1 MATEVP
7 HCVIALRAT
16 RKRRHWMTTCL
27 LDEIAAVTASLGA
40 ARQAALS
47 AELLSAVRN
56 LANVCEHV
64 LQPSRLLRLP
74 PEMLLRVMRELDAR
88 TLANLGATMHN
99 FPLLDC
105 ACDEAAEAQHGHQ
118 LAVLRPQRLTAPRR
132 LRALEEAIEQ
142 GSDWGDL
149 AANHVPNDGDHFN
162 WPDCTLFN
170 EDIGKLQFAVLMS
183 ASANSTIKRMAAHGD
198 TQTGQLEVD
207 SVHKS
212 AIHLAARL
220 ATGAHEGCGVR
231 PMAKEDAVDFLT
243 AQLNS
248 TDKRANV
255 TYVRRT
261 ARSRTCLYVHHEPC

>member
-1 MATEVP
+1 
-7 HCVIALRAT
+7 
-16 RKRRHWMTTCL
+16 MTTCL

-56 LANVCEHV
+56 LANICERV

-105 ACDEAAEAQHGHQ
+105 ACDEAAEARHGHQ

-149 AANHVPNDGDHFN
+149 TAYRVRDGGHFH

-170 EDIGKLQFAVLMS
+170 EDVGKLHLAVLMS
-183 ASANSTIKRMAAHGD
+183 ASSNGTIKRMAAHED
-198 TQTGQLEVD
+198 TLTGQLEVD
-207 SVHKS
+207 YVHKS
-212 AIHLAARL
+212 AINLAARL

-261 ARSRTCLYVHHEPC
+261 ARSRTCLDVHHDPC